1 MLRNENFIKR
11 QIGSGFA
18 IVAIGAATK
27 KFNGMISVNETGSFI
42 WDRLAEPLTLEELVD
57 KVTEEYEVDAE
68 TARKDVLAFLDVL
81 KGVGA
86 VAE

>member
-1 MLRNENFIKR
+1 MIRNENFIKR

-18 IVAIGAATK
+18 IVAVGAATK
-27 KFNGMISVNETGSFI
+27 QFNGMISVNETGSFI
-42 WDRLAEPLTLEELVD
+42 WECLTEPLTLEELVG
-57 KVTEEYEVDAE
+57 KVTGHYEIDAE
-68 TARKDVLAFLDVL
+68 TAKKDVLAFLDVL